1 MNPGQNRCNAAPL
14 GGVES
19 VSVPSGTGV
28 DAPAAA
34 GLGERKPDMSTITE
48 RLTAYLII
56 GQEAGLDFT
65 ITASYDERDPYAVRL
80 DFPVLG
86 PDGHLLN
93 WVFGRALLD
102 EGLSGPA
109 GEGDVHVWPCGP
121 DLVMLELCAEAGS
134 ALMALPA
141 RQVRAFLFLSYAEV
155 PPGYE
160 GDYIEIDQ
168 LLHDLTDRA

>member
-1 MNPGQNRCNAAPL
+1 MAMPT
-14 GGVES
+14 
-19 VSVPSGTGV
+19 GT
-28 DAPAAA
+28 AMELAAA
-34 GLGERKPDMSTITE
+34 RRGAWGEEPEMSTITE

-65 ITASYDERDPYAVRL
+65 ITASYDVRDPYAVRL
-80 DFPVLG
+80 DFPVVG

-102 EGLSGPA
+102 EGMSGPA

-141 RQVRAFLFLSYAEV
+141 RQLRAFLFLSYAEV

-160 GDYIEIDQ
+160 SDYIEIDQ

>member
-1 MNPGQNRCNAAPL
+1 MA
-14 GGVES
+14 
-19 VSVPSGTGV
+19 VPTGTAT
-28 DAPAAA
+28 DIAAA
-34 GLGERKPDMSTITE
+34 RREAWGEEPEMSTITE

-65 ITASYDERDPYAVRL
+65 ITASYDTRDPYAVRL

-93 WVFGRALLD
+93 WIFGRALLD
-102 EGLSGPA
+102 EGMSGPA

-121 DLVMLELCAEAGS
+121 DLIMLELCAEAGS